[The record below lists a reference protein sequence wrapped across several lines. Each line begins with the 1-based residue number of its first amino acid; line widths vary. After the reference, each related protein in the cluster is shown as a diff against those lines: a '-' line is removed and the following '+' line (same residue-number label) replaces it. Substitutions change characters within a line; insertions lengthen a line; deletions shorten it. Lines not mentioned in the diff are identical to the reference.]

1 MIKVDVQ
8 YFANFKD
15 ERGLDQETLSFESSL
30 SAQDLF
36 DDLQKQY
43 SFRSTSSKC
52 RVAIND
58 DFVLWD
64 RPLEDGDRVVFI
76 PPVGGG

>member
-1 MIKVDVQ
+1 MIHIEVQ
-8 YFANFKD
+8 YYANFKD
-15 ERGLDQETLSFESSL
+15 ERGLDQETLSFPQVL
-30 SAQDLF
+30 SAQELYNDLR
-36 DDLQKQY
+36 QQY
-43 SFRSTSSKC
+43 SFHLKSSKC

-58 DFVLWD
+58 DFVAWE